1 MHKAWH
7 ELKDFFFFRV
17 GGEEGEGWWG
27 GEHGLT
33 KKCSSSTGLETPPQ
47 PDHKCCVNTQTLAL
61 LIKKIC
67 PAGCLEF
74 VKQITV
80 GTRRELRQASEFHS
94 GGLGRFQFRRSALIP
109 FVRSL
114 TRPLP
119 RLFQQPPPPPPP
131 PTRLPYFS
139 SALVILPAQ
148 THTRRHAPQLAPTDR
163 SEGQTLCGRL
173 CVGGWWW
180 WWR

>member
-1 MHKAWH
+1 M
-7 ELKDFFFFRV
+7 LQQQRPR
-17 GGEEGEGWWG
+17 
-27 GEHGLT
+27 
-33 KKCSSSTGLETPPQ
+33 TPPQ

-109 FVRSL
+109 HTCPLAAAPSSFPVASL
-114 TRPLP
+114 PWMRYKNWIPDWQYIRVLRPLEV
-119 RLFQQPPPPPPP
+119 LQQKKQNKLKAFQ
-131 PTRLPYFS
+131 
-139 SALVILPAQ
+139 AA
-148 THTRRHAPQLAPTDR
+148 DR
-163 SEGQTLCGRL
+163 TT
-173 CVGGWWW
+173 VT
-180 WWR
+180 